1 MIRRIMVAATMS
13 SPFAV
18 LFTLAASTIRS
29 RDALQS
35 EILAL
40 LTLTGRFLKQ
50 CAPTPAPKISDQRLW
65 VLLSRFWSGGPVVC
79 RSFNPRGRSSVGIR
93 ERSPILDKACR
104 LFSNPQPKPQEVCL
118 T

>member
-29 RDALQS
+29 CDALQS

-40 LTLTGRFLKQ
+40 LILTGRFLKQ

-93 ERSPILDKACR
+93 ERIG
-104 LFSNPQPKPQEVCL
+104 
-118 T
+118 

>member
-1 MIRRIMVAATMS
+1 MTRRIMVAATMS

-50 CAPTPAPKISDQRLW
+50 CAPTPAPKLSDQRLW
-65 VLLSRFWSGGPVVC
+65 VWYRDSGRVAPWSVD
-79 RSFNPRGRSSVGIR
+79 RSTR
-93 ERSPILDKACR
+93 EAVIGWYQRA
-104 LFSNPQPKPQEVCL
+104 FSDIG
-118 T
+118 